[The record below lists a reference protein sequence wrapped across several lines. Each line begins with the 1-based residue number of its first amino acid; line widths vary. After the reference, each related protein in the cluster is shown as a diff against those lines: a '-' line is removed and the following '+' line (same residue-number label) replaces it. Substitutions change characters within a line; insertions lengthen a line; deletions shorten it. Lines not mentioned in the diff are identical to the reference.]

1 MLVFQT
7 NPLGVE
13 LFSYVKDFFVPRN
26 LLRCWPR
33 EWKHSIK
40 RTTNSTGIRANW
52 INCLLYKVLLNLH
65 ILPVLSKKCT
75 EPYLGPLHRSY
86 IYIAIYIHVLC
97 KKTVPQESCF
107 FSHWYIFVK
116 GQHFDKNIFCKKRSC
131 PKCCWRIQLV
141 FILKLLSLY
150 KCFLA
155 YFSISKI
162 KHALPYVTD
171 AFIVPNSYKQI
182 SCCFYGLTSC
192 SVCCKN

>member
-1 MLVFQT
+1 MSTRWNWLYREFSHDVTSAISVFQNNETAAMLVFQT

-13 LFSYVKDFFVPRN
+13 LFSYVNDFFVPRN
-26 LLRCWPR
+26 LHRCWPR

-52 INCLLYKVLLNLH
+52 INCLLYKVLLNLN

-107 FSHWYIFVK
+107 FFTLIYI
-116 GQHFDKNIFCKKRSC
+116 CKRTAFLQKY
-131 PKCCWRIQLV
+131 
-141 FILKLLSLY
+141 IL
-150 KCFLA
+150 
-155 YFSISKI
+155 
-162 KHALPYVTD
+162 
-171 AFIVPNSYKQI
+171 
-182 SCCFYGLTSC
+182 
-192 SVCCKN
+192 